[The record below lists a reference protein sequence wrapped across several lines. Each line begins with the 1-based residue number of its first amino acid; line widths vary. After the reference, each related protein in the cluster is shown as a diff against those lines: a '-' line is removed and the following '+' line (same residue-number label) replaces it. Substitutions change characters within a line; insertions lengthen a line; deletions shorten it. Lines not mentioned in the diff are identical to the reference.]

1 MEAIRSYLKEL
12 KAIPLLTAR
21 EEKALATRVLRGS
34 KPARQKLIRSNLRL
48 VVNIAKRYGHMGLP
62 LLDLIE
68 EGNMG
73 LMKAVE
79 KYNPARGYR
88 FSTYASWW
96 IKQHVTRAI
105 ANQGKTVRIPVY
117 MVELLMQYKRVSEE
131 LTHKCKRKPA
141 IGEIAKAMRMPVRK
155 VRQLNKI
162 ATKISSLNVPVGDEG
177 TTELM
182 DLIEDENVPS
192 ASDEVSSFIR
202 HERIDGLL
210 DRLSSREKK
219 VISMRFGLKDGTTHT
234 LEETAGEFGITRE
247 RVRQIETAALKKL
260 RIMVLEQDREFK
272 KRVVSN
278 NVEA

>member
-12 KAIPLLTAR
+12 KTIPLLTAR
-21 EEKALATRVLRGS
+21 QEKALATRVTRGS
-34 KPARQKLIRSNLRL
+34 KRARQKLIRSNLRL

-79 KYNPARGYR
+79 KYNPRRGYR

-117 MVELLMQYKRVSEE
+117 MVELLMHYKRATEE
-131 LTHKCKRKPA
+131 LTHKCKRKPSM
-141 IGEIAKAMRMPVRK
+141 GEIAKAMKMPVRK

-182 DLIEDENVPS
+182 DLIEDDNVPS

-202 HERIDGLL
+202 HERISGLL
-210 DRLSSREKK
+210 DRLSPREKK
-219 VISMRFGLKDGTTHT
+219 VIAMRFGLKDGTTHT
-234 LEETAGEFGITRE
+234 LEEAAGEFNITRE
-247 RVRQIETAALKKL
+247 RIRQIETAALKKL

-272 KRVVSN
+272 KRVVLN
-278 NVEA
+278 NEEA